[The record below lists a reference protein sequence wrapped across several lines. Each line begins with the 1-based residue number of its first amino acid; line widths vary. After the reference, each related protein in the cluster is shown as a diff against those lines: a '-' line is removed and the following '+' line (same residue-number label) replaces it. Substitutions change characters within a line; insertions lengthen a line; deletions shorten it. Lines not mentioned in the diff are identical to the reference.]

1 MKTFLLAACLAI
13 AGPTISQAAN
23 CLSSADAGATTCM
36 AGVLYR
42 CVCSQI
48 VNMSVCAWN
57 NTATGCSS
65 FRDDGGSSLRTRTSA
80 HHPYQTARLGAS
92 LPRSANQ

>member
-1 MKTFLLAACLAI
+1 MKMLLLTACLVV
-13 AGPTISQAAN
+13 AGPTISRAAN

-42 CVCSQI
+42 CVCSQV

-57 NTATGCSS
+57 NTARGCSS
-65 FRDDGGSSLRTRTSA
+65 YLDDGASSLRTANLAASRFSN
-80 HHPYQTARLGAS
+80 GATGRVS
-92 LPRSANQ
+92 SKERE